1 MPASPRPQSWVKD
14 LSATDV
20 ESLWDSSA
28 KRPSPGRSGPLTVQI
43 DDVEIGLREARR
55 EVDDGLYRSRWE
67 RATPAQREM
76 MRALARIG
84 GEEAATVSDIA
95 NTLGRSRTSDL
106 SVARKELI
114 KEGPRLRTRTRPT
127 GVHGSGNERLHWAT
141 AVTVSRRS
149 EPLYLRDLGWGPA
162 IFSYAP
168 RPDARPTNCDR
179 QYRGAGQAT

>member
-14 LSATDV
+14 LSATEV

-114 KEGPRLRTRTRPT
+114 
-127 GVHGSGNERLHWAT
+127 
-141 AVTVSRRS
+141 
-149 EPLYLRDLGWGPA
+149 
-162 IFSYAP
+162 
-168 RPDARPTNCDR
+168 
-179 QYRGAGQAT
+179 